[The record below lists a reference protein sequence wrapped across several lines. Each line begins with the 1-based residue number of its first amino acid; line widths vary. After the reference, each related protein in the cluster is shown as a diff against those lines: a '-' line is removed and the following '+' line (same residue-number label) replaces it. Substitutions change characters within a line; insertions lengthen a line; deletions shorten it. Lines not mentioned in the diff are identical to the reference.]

1 MLLVHFFFLN
11 KPSNFSPHW
20 KLHNPTDPNVPLY
33 NENKIK
39 NALEFL
45 SCGSPQRQHKCFQ
58 IAIVWIDCSLNS
70 EYNPP
75 YWGKKLPEVAFE
87 LSYS

>member
-1 MLLVHFFFLN
+1 MYI
-11 KPSNFSPHW
+11 K
-20 KLHNPTDPNVPLY
+20 
-33 NENKIK
+33 NKIK

-58 IAIVWIDCSLNS
+58 IAIVSIDCSLNS
-70 EYNPP
+70 EYDLP
-75 YWGKKLPEVAFE
+75 YWGQKLPEVTFE